1 MKVPS
6 SVCFF
11 LAGLASTALATTT
24 PTHPAGN
31 NPKTCIIPAKG
42 TGEDDSPAI
51 RDAFAACSTNGHI
64 IFQPNQTYHL
74 NTVLQLHNLSHVQ
87 VDLLGTLL
95 YSTDVRYWIQHGSYY
110 HFQNISI
117 AMELSGEYITV
128 DGHGTGVIDGQ
139 GQVWYDLALGVGG
152 LFGRPIPF
160 SLRNAK
166 HSVAQ
171 NFHIRQS
178 GKWNF
183 VIIESQNIT
192 VDNIRLTAH
201 SDDFQANPGNLGNTD
216 GFDTLYSDDVHIS
229 NSYVDAGDDC
239 VSFKPGSTNIH
250 VKNLTCVETAGIAV
264 GSLGQYEGV
273 FDLVENITAE
283 DVTLINSRN
292 GAYIKTYNGKRVY
305 YPPQGG
311 GNGTGSVRNVLF
323 KNFHIQNITAAPVL
337 LQQCTHWAGWG
348 VPPCAEYPATGF
360 TFSNITW
367 QNFTGYANEKINTT
381 TISLVCSEKSSCE
394 DFTLT
399 DINVR
404 PWNNATATG
413 VCTNVKGLSSDCQ
426 VVSG

>member
-1 MKVPS
+1 MKFHS
-6 SVCFF
+6 SVYLF
-11 LAGLASTALATTT
+11 LAGIWATATATAIATQSGEGSLT
-24 PTHPAGN
+24 
-31 NPKTCIIPAKG
+31 KTCIIPAKG

-51 RDAFAACSTNGHI
+51 IDAFTACGTNGHI
-64 IFQPNQTYHL
+64 IFQENTTYHL
-74 NTVLQLHNLSHVQ
+74 NSVLQLHNLSHVQ

-117 AMELSGEYITV
+117 AMEFSGEYITI
-128 DGHGTGVIDGQ
+128 DGYGTGVIDGQ

-166 HSVAQ
+166 HSIAQ

-183 VIIESQNIT
+183 VIVESQNIT
-192 VDNIRLTAH
+192 VDNIRITAH
-201 SDDFQANPGNLGNTD
+201 SDDDQGNPGNLGNTD
-216 GFDTLYSDDVHIS
+216 GFDTLYSDDVRIS

-250 VKNLTCVETAGIAV
+250 VKNLTCVQTAGIAI
-264 GSLGQYEGV
+264 GSLGQYQGV

-283 DVTLINSRN
+283 DVTLIHSRN
-292 GAYIKTYNGKRVY
+292 GAYIKTYNGKSVY

-323 KNFHIQNITAAPVL
+323 KNFHIENITAAPVL
-337 LQQCTHWAGWG
+337 LQQW
-348 VPPCAEYPATGF
+348 F
-360 TFSNITW
+360 TFQNITW
-367 QNFTGYANEKINTT
+367 QNFTGYANEVINTT
-381 TISLVCSEKSSCE
+381 TISLVCSSKSSCS

-399 DINVR
+399 DIDVR
-404 PWNNATATG
+404 PFNNATATG
-413 VCTNVKGLSSDCQ
+413 VCTNVQGRDAKCQ
-426 VVSG
+426 VTSGS